1 MDAPVQHL
9 HVVTLHLE
17 VSISRR
23 KETMTRLFAAALV
36 VLVWRPRHLGSPPT
50 TPSSA
55 ERCWCRSIGRRRPR
69 RCCRCPGARP
79 GPPRAGSKSVF
90 LYCTILAE
98 IMFNLMLCSVFSCF
112 YVMVLSKVWL
122 CGCMPVV
129 SSLPPAMLKVHLG
142 FYFIRTHS
150 FSSLWLLFIL
160 VMCMYCS

>member
-23 KETMTRLFAAALV
+23 KETMTQLFAAPELV

-55 ERCWCRSIGRRRPR
+55 ERCWCRLIGRRRPR
-69 RCCRCPGARP
+69 RCCRRPGARP

-98 IMFNLMLCSVFSCF
+98 IMFNLMLCLVFSCF
-112 YVMVLSKVWL
+112 YVMVLSKVWFY
-122 CGCMPVV
+122 GCMPVV
-129 SSLPPAMLKVHLG
+129 YSLPPAMFKGPLS
-142 FYFIRTHS
+142 FI
-150 FSSLWLLFIL
+150 
-160 VMCMYCS
+160 